1 MYLLSFV
8 YQNARLNGTG
18 QFSPNTGG
26 GSIPKWTL
34 LGANER
40 TLELL
45 RLIAASCNSPQHLER
60 IPFKFK
66 SLCGDQERHLLAK
79 HVRVLHPAT
88 DGRWERSSGVAGG
101 VEIHMRGKIEK
112 LTKIRQR
119 DLLSESVLRNPL
131 AKSRPGRDF
140 LLGYG
145 DEFLAHSGDDDFD
158 FTDPWFRTRR
168 YRSLFSSTALLTDP
182 VAFLSLLFYRGRTNK
197 RHVPLHALTRI
208 CRLMNQCFGLDV
220 HHWLEAPAEAEQAWE
235 ALPTELHKPLI
246 VALDAVRHTLD
257 AFPKMQKPLNLPGV
271 ILLHSPSNYCEDALL
286 SAWLKFMDELF
297 PNMQFFMTIPTT
309 AGELV
314 PEELLGKELPV
325 PAPPKE
331 KASRSPENSKTD
343 VLLIDVDSRLPNLA
357 LMKLSRYFK
366 QRGRKVAL
374 VRGAGLNG
382 SAREVYASCIFNSS
396 SSAKKVQLLR
406 SAYGDALNLG
416 GSGIDPQA
424 RLPAE
429 IEALPPDYD
438 LYPELGDR
446 AIGFL
451 SRGCPFNCP
460 FCIVPLKEGPPR
472 QVSDLQ
478 TLLDEGRRDKLIL
491 LDDNLLSLPQA
502 DRLLEE
508 MITRKIMV
516 NFTQTLDLRFV
527 DPDIAKLLRR
537 VNCRNT
543 RFTRSNYHFSL
554 NDSRNL
560 DRVRKKYELFGFTF
574 RDNVEFVC
582 MYGFNTTLAED
593 VERFRFLRTLPG
605 AYVFTQ
611 KYQPVPGG
619 PLPDI
624 DRFFE
629 GDADRLILEL
639 IKIEF
644 TQNMK
649 SMERYYRWVSKEYA
663 KTFGGLH
670 MPLVDTIFRYNRR
683 HLKGRYI
690 ATMAGLKK

>member
-1 MYLLSFV
+1 MYLLSFAHK
-8 YQNARLNGTG
+8 NARLNGTG
-18 QFSPNTGG
+18 QFSLNNGR
-26 GSIPKWTL
+26 GSIRKWTL
-34 LGANER
+34 FDASER
-40 TLELL
+40 NLELL
-45 RLIAASCNSPQHLER
+45 RIIAASCNSPQHLQR

-66 SLCGDQERHLLAK
+66 SLCGEQGRYLLVK

-88 DGRWERSSGVAGG
+88 DKCKGWSSEVAGG
-101 VEIHMRGKIEK
+101 LRIHMRGKSEK
-112 LTKIRQR
+112 LMKNR
-119 DLLSESVLRNPL
+119 DRGFLGESVLRNPL
-131 AKSRPGRDF
+131 PKPRVGRDF

-145 DEFLAHSGDDDFD
+145 DEFLAHTGDDDFD

-168 YRSLFSSTALLTDP
+168 FVSLFSSNALLTDP
-182 VAFLSLLFYRGRTNK
+182 VAFLGLLFYRGGINK

-208 CRLMNQCFGLDV
+208 CRLMKRCFGLDV
-220 HHWLEAPAEAEQAWE
+220 HHWLEASAKADQAWE
-235 ALPTELHKPLI
+235 ALPGELQKPLI

-257 AFPKMQKPLNLPGV
+257 AFPKIQKPLNLPGV
-271 ILLHSPSNYCEDALL
+271 ILLHGPSSYCKEVLL
-286 SAWLKFMDELF
+286 SPCLKFMDELF
-297 PNMQFFMTIPTT
+297 PNMQFFMTFP
-309 AGELV
+309 AAFRVLV
-314 PEELLGKELPV
+314 PEELLGKELPI
-325 PAPPKE
+325 PASPK
-331 KASRSPENSKTD
+331 KKTNRSPEDHKTD
-343 VLLIDVDSRLPNLA
+343 VLLIDVDSRMPNLA

-382 SAREVYASCIFNSS
+382 PANEIYASCVFNSS
-396 SSAKKVQLLR
+396 SSSKKVRLLQ
-406 SAYGDALNLG
+406 SVYGDALNLG
-416 GSGIDPQA
+416 GSGVDPQL

-429 IEALPPDYD
+429 IETLAPDYD

-478 TLLDEGRRDKLIL
+478 TLLDEGKRDKLIL

-508 MITRKIMV
+508 MVVRKVMV
-516 NFTQTLDLRFV
+516 NFTQTLDLRLV
-527 DPDIAKLLRR
+527 NPDIAKLLTR
-537 VNCRNT
+537 VNCYNT
-543 RFTRSNYHFSL
+543 RFTRSNYYFSL
-554 NDSRNL
+554 NDSRDL
-560 DRVRKKYELFGFTF
+560 DRVRQKYELFGFTS

-593 VERFRFLRTLPG
+593 VESFRFLRSLPG

-611 KYQPVPGG
+611 KYQPIPSG
-619 PLPDI
+619 PLPDV
-624 DRFFE
+624 DRFFD
-629 GDADRLILEL
+629 GDADRLISEL

-649 SMERYYRWVSKEYA
+649 SMENYYRWVSKEYA
-663 KTFGGLH
+663 KTFDRLH

-683 HLKGRYI
+683 HLRGRYI